1 MVGGMDN
8 ASVSDRDVYLKAK
21 LLIDEHGKD
30 GARRHAEDRVA
41 QLLAQTKMDEAMLW
55 GRIQD
60 AVEKMTA
67 PPQKPKPIL

>member
-1 MVGGMDN
+1 MDN

-21 LLIDEHGKD
+21 LLIDEHGKE
-30 GARRHAEDRVA
+30 GARQHVKDRVA
-41 QLLAQTKMDEAMLW
+41 QLLESNKMDEAMLW

-67 PPQKPKPIL
+67 PPQKPKPFV